1 MQHRQRAGILPPSR
15 HLNSTDLLRAQVCN
29 TKYDTVQEQECTT
42 VQEQECTTVNE
53 QQCSTVNE
61 QVKPY
66 LFYLKLFSTSS
77 SQVCNTVQEQECNTV
92 NEQQCRT
99 VQDTVNEQ
107 VKLSHK
113 QKCPIY
119 IWL

>member
-1 MQHRQRAGILPPSR
+1 MQHRQRTGILPPPH
-15 HLNSTDLLRAQVCN
+15 HLISTDLLRAQVCN

-66 LFYLKLFSTSS
+66 LFYL
-77 SQVCNTVQEQECNTV
+77 SQTFLNFFVPGLQHCPRAGVQYRQ
-92 NEQQCRT
+92 
-99 VQDTVNEQ
+99 
-107 VKLSHK
+107 
-113 QKCPIY
+113 
-119 IWL
+119 